1 MRRCKRWMGLWGIGC
16 LMLSGCAYY
25 SFTGAAIPS
34 HLQTI
39 AIPLVEDRSNSPFT
53 NLDQQLTDL
62 LIERFVNQTRL
73 TLEPDPEAADALLEV
88 RIDRY
93 TNEPTAIGGA
103 ERAERNRVTI
113 TVTVRYVD
121 QVNDQVLL
129 ARSFSAFE
137 EYDPVAQGLAGEE
150 ETARLVL
157 RNLAD
162 DIFTAATSNW

>member
-1 MRRCKRWMGLWGIGC
+1 MRRCKRWLWSWWIGC
-16 LMLSGCAYY
+16 LALGGCAYY
-25 SFTGAAIPS
+25 SFTGASIPS

-39 AIPLVEDRSNSPFT
+39 AIPLVEDRSTSPFT

-73 TLEPDPEAADALLEV
+73 TLEPDLEAADALLAV
-88 RIDRY
+88 RIERY

-113 TVTVRYVD
+113 TVSVRYVD

-129 ARSFSAFE
+129 QRSFSAFE

-150 ETARLVL
+150 EAARLVL

>member
-1 MRRCKRWMGLWGIGC
+1 
-16 LMLSGCAYY
+16 MLSGCAYY
-25 SFTGAAIPS
+25 SFTGASIPS

-53 NLDQQLTDL
+53 NLDQQLTEL

-73 TLEPDPEAADALLEV
+73 TLEPNPTAANALLAV

-113 TVTVRYVD
+113 MVTVRYVD

-129 ARSFSAFE
+129 ERSFSAFE
-137 EYDPVAQGLAGEE
+137 DYDPVAQGVAGEE
-150 ETARLVL
+150 EAARLVL

>member
-1 MRRCKRWMGLWGIGC
+1 MRRCKRWAWLWWIGW
-16 LMLSGCAYY
+16 LALGGCAYY
-25 SFTGAAIPS
+25 SFTGAAIPP

-53 NLDQQLTDL
+53 NLDQQLTEL

-113 TVTVRYVD
+113 TVTVRYMD

-129 ARSFSAFE
+129 ERSFF
-137 EYDPVAQGLAGEE
+137 GLRGVRSGSPG
-150 ETARLVL
+150 TGRRR
-157 RNLAD
+157 RNGPTGASQPGRRHLHGGHL
-162 DIFTAATSNW
+162 